1 MIGVEFKEDILFR
14 IELYDPSAIL
24 IRYPFFFGEIY
35 DACQEWVKMIQ
46 MFHST

>member
-24 IRYPFFFGEIY
+24 IRYPFFFLGKY
-35 DACQEWVKMIQ
+35 MMLVKNG
-46 MFHST
+46 